1 MRRFRIAGWVLAAVV
16 ALFAA
21 AGLVLWIG
29 SGPVVAWAIEH
40 PVSAAMGRQITLS
53 GRLSI
58 AWGSPTRI
66 VAEGVRVANAP
77 WGTAPD
83 MLNARRLEIEL
94 YPWSLVTGPTRIA
107 LADVEGASLLLET
120 NAEGVGNWKFSNAAP
135 KKRKHFPV
143 LQQLVVHDSALRW
156 HNGRTNARTE
166 IDVAALS
173 FAAPDARGPVKVD
186 GEGRFQDMPAKLA
199 ATVGPLAMLRSSTTP
214 YPVTLHGS
222 LSGMTLDINGQVAE
236 PLDFSGVDLRLSL
249 AGEGLDALSDKLGV
263 PLPALPAFRGTAKLE
278 GGQGDWRL
286 DAMSLKLGASDLEG
300 GIAINTNTRVPRLT
314 ANFTSSYL
322 DLADFMG
329 AVGGR
334 PTKAGMAPPSHAPG
348 GRVIPDMPIPVH
360 KLPDVDAQLDFYGT
374 RIRSSG
380 GVPLQAVTLGL
391 SLAKGEL
398 TLKPLRFHVASG
410 DLALNGHF
418 TPWVK
423 EGAPRLDAD
432 LSLSQVNLQ
441 QLFDRPGMPGPL
453 RKTRGILG
461 GDMKIRT
468 TGVSLRQ
475 FLGRMDGEA
484 GIFMQHGE
492 FSQLMQKLAPIDVLE
507 TLGVLLKG
515 DKALP
520 INCLVSHFDVK
531 DGVATATTLLF
542 DTSDTEIV
550 GSGNVNFASETLYLD
565 LDPYNKTPVP
575 LSLRTPILARGTFAK
590 PQFSI
595 NPTGLLARLGAAVGL
610 GIVFPPAAVLAL
622 ADTGLGSNNACAR
635 AFARHPPG
643 SEAQSGGGAPG
654 K

>member
-1 MRRFRIAGWVLAAVV
+1 MRFLRIAGWVLAAIVAIVV
-16 ALFAA
+16 A
-21 AGLVLWIG
+21 AGVALWTG
-29 SGPVVAWAIEH
+29 GGRVAAWAIEH
-40 PVSAAMGRQITLS
+40 PMSAAMGRQITLN
-53 GRLSI
+53 GPLTI
-58 AWGSPTRI
+58 AWGSPMRI
-66 VAEGVRVANAP
+66 VAQGISVANAS

-83 MLNARRLEIEL
+83 MLSARRLEIEF
-94 YPWSLVTGPTRIA
+94 YPWSLVSGATRIA
-107 LADVEGASLLLET
+107 LTEIEGASLLLET
-120 NAEGVGNWKFSNAAP
+120 NADGVGNWKFSNAAP

-143 LQQLVVHDSALRW
+143 LQHLVIRDSALRW
-156 HNGRTNARTE
+156 HNGRTDARTE
-166 IDVAALS
+166 IDVAALNL
-173 FAAPDARGPVKVD
+173 AAPDPNGAVNID
-186 GEGRFQDMPAKLA
+186 GEGRFQDMPIKLA
-199 ATVGPLAMLRSSTTP
+199 AEVGPLAALRNATKP

-222 LSGMTLDINGQVAE
+222 LGGMRLDIEGQVAQ

-249 AGEGLDALSDKLGV
+249 AGQGLAALADKLGI
-263 PLPALPAFRGTAKLE
+263 PLPALPPFRGTAKLQ

-300 GIAINTNTRVPRLT
+300 GIAIDTNAQVPQLT

-322 DLADFMG
+322 DLADFSG
-329 AVGGR
+329 AVGAR
-334 PTKAGMAPPSHAPG
+334 PTKAGMAAAPHAPG

-360 KLPDVDAQLDFYGT
+360 KLPDVDAQFDFYGT

-380 GVPLQAVTLGL
+380 GIPLQAVTLALGL
-391 SLAKGEL
+391 QNGEL
-398 TLKPLRFHVASG
+398 TLKPLRFRVASG
-410 DLALNGHF
+410 NLALNAHF

-432 LSLSQVNLQ
+432 FSLSQVNLQ
-441 QLFDRPGMPGPL
+441 QLFDRPSMPGPL
-453 RKTRGILG
+453 RQTRGTLG
-461 GDMKIRT
+461 GYMKIRT

-475 FLGRMDGEA
+475 FLGSMNGEA

-507 TLGVLLKG
+507 SLGVLLKG
-515 DKALP
+515 DRPLP

-531 DGVATATTLLF
+531 DGVATASTLLF

-565 LDPYNKTPVP
+565 LNPYNKTPAP
-575 LSLRTPILARGTFAK
+575 LSLRTPIHVRGTFAK

-610 GIVFPPAAVLAL
+610 GIAFPPAALLAL

-635 AFARHPPG
+635 AFAQHPAG
-643 SEAQSGGGAPG
+643 SEAQSGGSAPG